1 MVLGFIWFLNK
12 EPTLRMSFQ
21 NMNQVKYDV
30 LSNLI
35 AFVGSFE
42 KAIFK

>member
-1 MVLGFIWFLNK
+1 MILDFIWFLNK

-35 AFVGSFE
+35 AFVGSFV
-42 KAIFK
+42 KVIFR